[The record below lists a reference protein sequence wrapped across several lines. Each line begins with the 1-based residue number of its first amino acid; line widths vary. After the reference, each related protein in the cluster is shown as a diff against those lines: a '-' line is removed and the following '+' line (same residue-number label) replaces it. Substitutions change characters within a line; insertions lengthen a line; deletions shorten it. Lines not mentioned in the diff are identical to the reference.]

1 MKEEQV
7 DYMFSRIR
15 ELPSEVSLEQVQAV
29 VTGAAAGTLSAT
41 TSLSGKVFAK
51 TLLNFKFMSLMGIIL
66 TTTITLGLLFGGD
79 DAEKTADGNT
89 PDTGQE
95 TIAVIEETPV
105 DSPDVA
111 VKKIPAADTL
121 RLKKANGG
129 TTTVVVVNAG
139 GKPATQVT
147 VSNGTAYVYSGNEG
161 VYAIADV
168 TDSAGNTTTHVQ
180 RLGAANDTSGD
191 PAVIA
196 WSSCDGGNYISS
208 SSCND
213 GGSSYTYCYSN
224 TIGKKKNRSRKSGR
238 GAGSYSGKGNYYA
251 FTEGDSTVVTS
262 TPSKNKLIPAI
273 FTKELVKDKLIS
285 EKDDYISFQLTEKS
299 FKVDGKKQPEEIFRK
314 YLKLYE
320 DTTGER
326 VKDNFSYYYMFSGN
340 PEEAD

>member
-1 MKEEQV
+1 
-7 DYMFSRIR
+7 
-15 ELPSEVSLEQVQAV
+15 
-29 VTGAAAGTLSAT
+29 
-41 TSLSGKVFAK
+41 
-51 TLLNFKFMSLMGIIL
+51 MGIIL

-89 PDTGQE
+89 PDTGEQ
-95 TIAVIEETPV
+95 TVAVMEETSV

-139 GKPATQVT
+139 GEPATQVT

-168 TDSAGNTTTHVQ
+168 TDSAGNTTTHVK
-180 RLGAANDTSGD
+180 RLDAANDTSAD

-196 WSSCDGGNYISS
+196 WSSCDGGNHTSS
-208 SSCND
+208 SSCSSSCS
-213 GGSSYTYCYSN
+213 GGGSSSYTYCYSN
-224 TIGKKKNRSRKSGR
+224 TNGKKKNRSRKNERTVS
-238 GAGSYSGKGNYYA
+238 SYSGSGNYYA

-262 TPSKNKLIPAI
+262 KPSKNKLIPAI